1 MAPTPLP
8 AAGDPG
14 AEHRLAAEVA
24 QAGFAFVHGAALL
37 PLLEAHAALS
47 DWDALAASFD
57 RLALDGYMADGG
69 RYRRRRHAVLTCDA
83 SSDAPVPAPHRPHFQ
98 AVDYNPLN
106 GGVERWY
113 EPVEPALLAGPSLQA
128 VLSFGARFFR
138 RLRPGAAWTVELHQF
153 RIEASAG
160 APGQPTPEGLHR
172 DGVDCVLVALVRRVN
187 VRSGTTSVHAGAGP
201 AKGALL
207 GSFTLTDPLD
217 AALVDD
223 ARVLHGVTAVEPV
236 DPALPA
242 FRDVL
247 VATYLRA

>member
-1 MAPTPLP
+1 MRASPQDPD
-8 AAGDPG
+8 AGP
-14 AEHRLAAEVA
+14 RLAGEVA
-24 QAGFAFVHGAALL
+24 QTGFAFVHGAALR
-37 PLLEAHAALS
+37 PLLTAQGPLS

-57 RLALDGYMADGG
+57 HLELDRYMADGG
-69 RYRRRRHAVLTCDA
+69 RYRRRRHAVLACDA
-83 SSDAPVPAPHRPHFQ
+83 GSDQPVPAARRPHFQ
-98 AVDYNPLN
+98 ATLYKPLN

-138 RLRPGAAWTVELHQF
+138 LLRPGAAWTVELHQF

-160 APGQPTPEGLHR
+160 APGQPTPEGPHR
-172 DGVDCVLVALVRRVN
+172 DGVDCVLVALVQRVN
-187 VRSGTTSVHAGAGP
+187 VRSGTTTVHAGAGP
-201 AKGALL
+201 GQGALL

-223 ARVLHGVTAVEPV
+223 ARVLHGVTPVEPV
-236 DPALPA
+236 DPSRPA